1 MCKYAGN
8 YSAAMMTVTLLCDLE
23 VKGRLTK
30 ENLVLTWDE
39 WNKIMNEYDVAVET
53 ALKSF
58 PDCSIK
64 P

>member
-1 MCKYAGN
+1 
-8 YSAAMMTVTLLCDLE
+8 MMTVTLLCDLE